1 MIENLFQSQLENL
14 RTGSSYFVVAF
25 LIFMIGLS
33 IIGMYESGNLGVAI
47 FFSLLVSAL
56 KLGMIKRESDNPEN
70 FLRHNGLY
78 IALFIGIIVLFYSVT
93 GLNIIF
99 MLMLWV
105 LVTFLITTIREMIES
120 KIIKKARKTV
130 ENIELTELDWLEIE
144 NKFFDLGNGIKL
156 RKKEVSFHF
165 VVNIN
170 SFRASEILSLFI
182 NWKILKNN
190 LEKELRLTLIEKEP
204 FCKITTI

>member
-144 NKFFDLGNGIKL
+144 DKFFDLGNGIKL

-170 SFRASEILSLFI
+170 SFGASEILSLFI
-182 NWKILKNN
+182 NWKILKDN